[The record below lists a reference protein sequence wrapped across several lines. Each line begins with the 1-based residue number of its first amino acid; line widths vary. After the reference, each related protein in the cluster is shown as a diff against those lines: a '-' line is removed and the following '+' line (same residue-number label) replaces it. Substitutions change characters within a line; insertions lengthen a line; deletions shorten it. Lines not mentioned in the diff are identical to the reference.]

1 MLVGEN
7 LIAHAS
13 FAGSGGAGAPT
24 IGRQFR
30 CVVTRSAAG
39 DFLLTLDE
47 DIAIAD
53 ADIDLANSPVAA
65 ALGGNTVIC
74 NIARS
79 AATLYHILTYLAAAA
94 APADPGAGTLVNCT
108 LKRLDTV

>member
-13 FAGSGGAGAPT
+13 WSGSGGAGAPT

-39 DFLLTLDE
+39 DFLMTLDE

-53 ADIDLANSPVAA
+53 ADIDLANSPVGA
-65 ALGGNTVIC
+65 ALNGNCVIT
-74 NIARS
+74 NVMRS
-79 AATLYHILTYLAAAA
+79 AATLYHVLTYLAVAA
-94 APADPGAGTLVNCT
+94 APADVGINTVFNCT